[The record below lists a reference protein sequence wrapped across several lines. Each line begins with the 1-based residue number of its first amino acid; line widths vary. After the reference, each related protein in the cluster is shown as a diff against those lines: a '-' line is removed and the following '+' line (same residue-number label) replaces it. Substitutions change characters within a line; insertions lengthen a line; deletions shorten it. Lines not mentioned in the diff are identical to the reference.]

1 MKKVKKGSKTER
13 EKYYCVALLFRQCL
27 PFCFAEEKKPSNA
40 TFLSLCGEER
50 KKARIR
56 YCEGIIVV
64 ATYGAIY
71 KYPKESERLL
81 KMFVTRHHTWGQLH
95 F

>member
-40 TFLSLCGEER
+40 TFLSLCEEKR
-50 KKARIR
+50 KKARVHFR
-56 YCEGIIVV
+56 K
-64 ATYGAIY
+64 GAIVADTY
-71 KYPKESERLL
+71 DGKLD
-81 KMFVTRHHTWGQLH
+81 QI
-95 F
+95 

>member
-40 TFLSLCGEER
+40 TFLSLCGEQR
-50 KKARIR
+50 KKLA
-56 YCEGIIVV
+56 
-64 ATYGAIY
+64 
-71 KYPKESERLL
+71 
-81 KMFVTRHHTWGQLH
+81 FVRAKAS
-95 F
+95 